1 MLPKIVSVESS
12 TTEESHSEKAIKLET
27 QSIKEEVNTADE
39 EKLEFDDSITI
50 SESLKQEPSP
60 EVVMM
65 DDSRD
70 GSPAAVGDDPTSY
83 LDDSS
88 NLEMTESF
96 SNEDSILVGEES
108 ILQVSMSLNRSE
120 STVLIGYI
128 VRLS

>member
-65 DDSRD
+65 DDSHD
-70 GSPAAVGDDPTSY
+70 GSPAAVGDDPTNY

-88 NLEMTESF
+88 NLEMAESF

-108 ILQVSMSLNRSE
+108 ILQVSMSK
-120 STVLIGYI
+120 
-128 VRLS
+128 